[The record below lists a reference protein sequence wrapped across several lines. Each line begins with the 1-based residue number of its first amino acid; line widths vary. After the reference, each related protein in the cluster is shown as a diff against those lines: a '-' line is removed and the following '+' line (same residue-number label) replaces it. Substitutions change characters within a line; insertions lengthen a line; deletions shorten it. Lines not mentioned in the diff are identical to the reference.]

1 MKTVNYFEV
10 VLSTYHDS
18 VVARIRFTAD
28 GAIHESALYSIPEIN
43 NIITLWS
50 MGELLGGFAI
60 GYNLAS
66 DYSFQM
72 VEI

>member
-1 MKTVNYFEV
+1 MKTVHYFEI

-28 GAIHESALYSIPEIN
+28 GAIHDSVLYSIPEIN
-43 NIITLWS
+43 NIITLWR

>member
-18 VVARIRFTAD
+18 VLARIRFTAN
-28 GAIHESALYSIPEIN
+28 GAVHESALYSIPEIN
-43 NIITLWS
+43 SIITLWR
-50 MGELLGGFAI
+50 MGELCGSFAM

-66 DYSFQM
+66 NYSFQM
-72 VEI
+72 VTI

>member
-1 MKTVNYFEV
+1 MKSVYYFEV
-10 VLSTYHDS
+10 ILSTYHDS

-43 NIITLWS
+43 NIITLWR
-50 MGELLGGFAI
+50 MGELCGSFAM
-60 GYNLAS
+60 GYDLAS

>member
-10 VLSTYHDS
+10 VLSTYHDT

-28 GAIHESALYSIPEIN
+28 GAVHESALYSIPEIN
-43 NIITLWS
+43 NIITLWC
-50 MGELLGGFAI
+50 MGELCGSFAI

-72 VEI
+72 VTI

>member
-1 MKTVNYFEV
+1 MKTVHYFEI

-28 GAIHESALYSIPEIN
+28 GAVHESALYSIPEIN
-43 NIITLWS
+43 NLITLWR
-50 MGELLGGFAI
+50 MGEMCGSFAV
-60 GYNLAS
+60 GYNIAS
-66 DYSFQM
+66 NYSFQM

>member
-10 VLSTYHDS
+10 VLSAYHDD

-28 GAIHESALYSIPEIN
+28 GAVHESALYSIPEIN
-43 NIITLWS
+43 NIITLWR
-50 MGELLGGFAI
+50 MGELLGSFAM

-66 DYSFQM
+66 NYSFQM
-72 VEI
+72 VTI